1 MEQFILKL
9 RNNKHHATLPRRH
22 LFALLKDAGIP
33 MSATEITYELR
44 TVDRSTV
51 YRMLDLFLK
60 LGIIKEVWPSGG
72 HKYELSDEFQEHH
85 HHIVCEVCGLI
96 TIINSKDLEKILVKS
111 AKKAGYQ
118 LTNHQVELTGLCSS
132 HKK

>member
-1 MEQFILKL
+1 
-9 RNNKHHATLPRRH
+9 
-22 LFALLKDAGIP
+22 

-51 YRMLDLFLK
+51 YRTLDLL
-60 LGIIKEVWPSGG
+60 LEVGVVKEVWPGG
-72 HKYELSDEFQEHH
+72 SHKYELSDEFQEHH
-85 HHIVCEVCGLI
+85 HHVVCEICGLI
-96 TIINSKDLEKILVKS
+96 TTINSRDLEKMLAKT

-118 LTNHQVELTGLCSS
+118 LTDHQVELTGLCSS